1 MMINTDL
8 RTDLEWAAIE
18 AVDLFEKR
26 CDELGIRLSD
36 PQKEILIC
44 SLRNDAIDVVLEGA

>member
-1 MMINTDL
+1 MMINMDL

-44 SLRNDAIDVVLEGA
+44 SLRNEAIDVVLEGA